1 MLSFKTKQLD
11 EKAPPGMKQLVKGFK
26 ADGMDDD
33 KAFAL
38 AWSIY
43 NKKKKSEEKTPAR
56 PQEDDSGWVEEYITE
71 KSING
76 VSATDME
83 AVIVVAFNG
92 GWDKAKDTFGLKKET
107 YEAGEAIALNIAK
120 DIKSETN
127 APANSMIH
135 FGSGVGKLNPKWLGS
150 NGTPKTDLYSTSG
163 INISLKQAGGSQV
176 MSGYKEETLSTFNAA
191 ISSMG
196 DKAPKEINKL
206 MKDLEPVLKKITVP
220 GNVNTIIKSIKDK
233 STPKGVRAKVGSGKR
248 MLDIKFNK
256 KEYEAKKAEIIDW
269 KAAMKALNPVFN
281 DFFEAN

>member
-11 EKAPPGMKQLVKGFK
+11 EKAPPGMKALVKGFK

-92 GWDKAKDTFGLKKET
+92 G
-107 YEAGEAIALNIAK
+107 YRSI
-120 DIKSETN
+120 S
-127 APANSMIH
+127 P
-135 FGSGVGKLNPKWLGS
+135 
-150 NGTPKTDLYSTSG
+150 ST
-163 INISLKQAGGSQV
+163 IPQ
-176 MSGYKEETLSTFNAA
+176 
-191 ISSMG
+191 
-196 DKAPKEINKL
+196 
-206 MKDLEPVLKKITVP
+206 
-220 GNVNTIIKSIKDK
+220 
-233 STPKGVRAKVGSGKR
+233 
-248 MLDIKFNK
+248 
-256 KEYEAKKAEIIDW
+256 
-269 KAAMKALNPVFN
+269 
-281 DFFEAN
+281 